1 MQLIVFHTCWSWD
14 SSFGSFLLIKRWC
27 KDNRILEHQFLQW
40 KDIMRIWKRSLFCSQ
55 GSQNIWMIP
64 DLVLSTR
71 KCLIIYYNHRKFS
84 KFYLIS
90 GISNIWI
97 PGLSLPIKAGN
108 QSQIYSPSLDNWR
121 KKKKNSLNICGVTTF
136 RHWATDRTGNKQGEP
151 LGFAQ
156 LFSAGS
162 RLFPATVALLS
173 KETEVRFLEG
183 TGGRICRQNP
193 G

>member
-1 MQLIVFHTCWSWD
+1 MSWRFLSQMQLIVFHTCWSWD
-14 SSFGSFLLIKRWC
+14 SFFGSFLLTKHWC

-71 KCLIIYYNHRKFS
+71 KCLIIYYNHQKFP
-84 KFYLIS
+84 KFYLIF

-121 KKKKNSLNICGVTTF
+121 KKKQKTKTQSKYVWSNSF
-136 RHWATDRTGNKQGEP
+136 
-151 LGFAQ
+151 
-156 LFSAGS
+156 
-162 RLFPATVALLS
+162 
-173 KETEVRFLEG
+173 
-183 TGGRICRQNP
+183 
-193 G
+193 

>member
-1 MQLIVFHTCWSWD
+1 MERYNED
-14 SSFGSFLLIKRWC
+14 
-27 KDNRILEHQFLQW
+27 LEE
-40 KDIMRIWKRSLFCSQ
+40 

-71 KCLIIYYNHRKFS
+71 KCLIIYYNHQKFS

-90 GISNIWI
+90 GISNICI

-121 KKKKNSLNICGVTTF
+121 KKKNSVNICGVTTF
-136 RHWATDRTGNKQGEP
+136 RYWATDRTGNKQGEP
-151 LGFAQ
+151 PGFAQ

-162 RLFPATVALLS
+162 RLFQATVALLS
-173 KETEVRFLEG
+173 KETDVRFLEG